1 MINIYVLK
9 QIILDLLQVSYQHP
23 DVGPRL
29 PAELQTLG
37 DPGACLEH
45 LAADHDDGVGVVVV
59 LAAVPRHVHVV
70 QRREDALAHPQ
81 LLVAA
86 HLDMVTITTITIITT
101 ISLLTSTLRVIL
113 RLFAFFSLIT
123 PASVLRWIRGNKAGS
138 SIDMLYFSVE
148 S

>member
-1 MINIYVLK
+1 MINIYGLK
-9 QIILDLLQVSYQHP
+9 QIVLDLLQVSYQHP

-59 LAAVPRHVHVV
+59 LAAVPRHLHVV
-70 QRREDALAHPQ
+70 QRREDSLAHPQ

-86 HLDMVTITTITIITT
+86 HLDMVTFTTITI

-113 RLFAFFSLIT
+113 RLFAFFSLMT
-123 PASVLRWIRGNKAGS
+123 PASVLRWIRGNKAGNRV
-138 SIDMLYFSVE
+138 DML
-148 S
+148 

>member
-1 MINIYVLK
+1 M
-9 QIILDLLQVSYQHP
+9 QVSYQHP

-70 QRREDALAHPQ
+70 QRREDSLAHPQ

-86 HLDMVTITTITIITT
+86 HLDMVTFTTITNITN

-113 RLFAFFSLIT
+113 RLLAFFSLMT
-123 PASVLRWIRGNKAGS
+123 PASVLRWIRGNKAGNR
-138 SIDMLYFSVE
+138 IDMLYFSVE

>member
-1 MINIYVLK
+1 MVRQRKKIRLK
-9 QIILDLLQVSYQHP
+9 QIVLDLLQVSYQHP

-59 LAAVPRHVHVV
+59 LAAVPRHLHVV
-70 QRREDALAHPQ
+70 QRREDSLAHPQ

-86 HLDMVTITTITIITT
+86 HLDMVTVTTITTVTNII
-101 ISLLTSTLRVIL
+101 SFLTSTLRVIL
-113 RLFAFFSLIT
+113 RLFAFFSLMT
-123 PASVLRWIRGNKAGS
+123 PASVLRWIRGNKAGNRV
-138 SIDMLYFSVE
+138 DML
-148 S
+148 

>member
-1 MINIYVLK
+1 MRLK
-9 QIILDLLQVSYQHP
+9 QIVLDLLQVSYQHP

-86 HLDMVTITTITIITT
+86 HLDMVTVTTIT
-101 ISLLTSTLRVIL
+101 TS
-113 RLFAFFSLIT
+113 
-123 PASVLRWIRGNKAGS
+123 ASKS
-138 SIDMLYFSVE
+138 SIRRFVITEKAPIRAFSWLKAP
-148 S
+148 

>member
-1 MINIYVLK
+1 M
-9 QIILDLLQVSYQHP
+9 QISYQHP

-29 PAELQTLG
+29 PAELQALG
-37 DPGACLEH
+37 DPGPCLEH
-45 LAADHDDGVGVVVV
+45 LAAHHDDGVGVVVV
-59 LAAVPRHVHVV
+59 VAAVPRHVHVV

-86 HLDMVTITTITIITT
+86 HLDMVTVTTITTITT

-113 RLFAFFSLIT
+113 RLLAFFSLIT
-123 PASVLRWIRGNKAGS
+123 PTSVLRWIRGNKARNR
-138 SIDMLYFSVE
+138 IYMLYFSVE